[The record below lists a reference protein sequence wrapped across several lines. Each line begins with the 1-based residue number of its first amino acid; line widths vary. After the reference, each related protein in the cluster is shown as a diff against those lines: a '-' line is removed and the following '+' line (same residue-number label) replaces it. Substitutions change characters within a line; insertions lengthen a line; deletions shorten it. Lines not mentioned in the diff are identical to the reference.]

1 MRSKKDDN
9 NKLKKVDNNIRKM
22 IVI

>member
-1 MRSKKDDN
+1 MRSKNDDN